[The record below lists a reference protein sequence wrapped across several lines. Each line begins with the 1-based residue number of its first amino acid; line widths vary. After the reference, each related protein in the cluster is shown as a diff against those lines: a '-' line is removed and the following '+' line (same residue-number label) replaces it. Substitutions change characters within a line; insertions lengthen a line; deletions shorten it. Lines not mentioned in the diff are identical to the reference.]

1 MPDAPLL
8 TLKQI
13 AESLALPESTVRYY
27 RDAFPDRIPTVGTGR
42 RRRYPREAVEV
53 LRSIAEAYA
62 SGHSRQRIATALGG
76 TWEPSRAGPARL
88 AAARSLDHVT
98 NLDLLAAILDGEREQ
113 RDALWQ
119 MAKEIVRLSEV
130 LEGQDRLLTEIAGQA
145 GLPVDDRAALA
156 GRPRAAL
163 GAGEPE
169 MADAAPE
176 ERIET
181 MVPPVPPASA
191 GADLAR
197 LREELEAERALVE
210 RLRQARLELERRAA
224 EAEAEVES
232 QRRSSVLRRIFRSDE
247 RA

>member
-1 MPDAPLL
+1 MPDTTLL

-13 AESLALPESTVRYY
+13 ADLLTLPESTVRYY

-42 RRRYPREAVEV
+42 RRRYPRDAVAV
-53 LRSIAEAYA
+53 LRSIAEGYA
-62 SGHSRQRIATALGG
+62 AGCSRGEIGAALGG
-76 TWEPSRAGPARL
+76 DGEAGGARRGRPRAAE
-88 AAARSLDHVT
+88 DVT

-113 RDALWQ
+113 REALWQ

-130 LEGQDRLLTEIAGQA
+130 LEGQDRLLTEIADQA
-145 GLPVDDRAALA
+145 GLPPGERAVLE

-163 GAGEPE
+163 GAGGPE
-169 MADAAPE
+169 AAEAAPG
-176 ERIET
+176 RVET

-232 QRRSSVLRRIFRSDE
+232 HRRSSVLRRLFRGDD

>member
-42 RRRYPREAVEV
+42 RRRYPQEAVEV

-62 SGHSRQRIATALGG
+62 SGHSRQQIATALGG
-76 TWEPSRAGPARL
+76 TWDPQGGSARPAAGRT
-88 AAARSLDHVT
+88 LDDVT

-145 GLPVDDRAALA
+145 GLPADDRAALA

-169 MADAAPE
+169 MADAAPG
-176 ERIET
+176 RIET

-224 EAEAEVES
+224 EAEAQVES

-247 RA
+247 RP